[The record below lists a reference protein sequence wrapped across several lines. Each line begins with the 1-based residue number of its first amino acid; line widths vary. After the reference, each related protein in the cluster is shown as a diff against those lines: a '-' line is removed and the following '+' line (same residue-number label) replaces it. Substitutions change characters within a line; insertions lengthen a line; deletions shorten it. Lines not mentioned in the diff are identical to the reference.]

1 MIHEIG
7 HLVSIHQSGSGVL
20 VDTLQDL
27 VKRTLNESIA
37 QGLKTSKNFDIT
49 ILMPMM
55 TAVPQ
60 ISYGR
65 NQLQGGGGGDH
76 ISINM
81 NSHIVI
87 GMKNHIN
94 IG

>member
-65 NQLQGGGGGDH
+65 NQLQGGGGGGRPH
-76 ISINM
+76 QYQ
-81 NSHIVI
+81 HEQP
-87 GMKNHIN
+87 HRHRHEEPH
-94 IG
+94 